1 MKGPRASFV
10 SNPQSR
16 YELRD
21 QLGKGS
27 YGAVYKAIEVATSEV
42 VAVKVIP
49 LSAAEADGFADIQK
63 EIDTLQVRHSLPR
76 HCCPLPMPLD
86 LW

>member
-1 MKGPRASFV
+1 MKGRKASIV
-10 SNPQSR
+10 SHPQSR
-16 YELRD
+16 YDLRE

-49 LSAAEADGFADIQK
+49 LAATEADGFAEIQK
-63 EIDTLQVRHSLPR
+63 EIDTLQVRHIHISIPVQQSL
-76 HCCPLPMPLD
+76 CN
-86 LW
+86 